1 MEEEMKDEG
10 FYALI
15 KTKRPLQLVGVL
27 LQD

>member
-10 FYALI
+10 LDALI
-15 KTKRPLQLVGVL
+15 KTKRPVQLVGVL

>member
-10 FYALI
+10 LDALI
-15 KTKRPLQLVGVL
+15 KTKRPMQLVGVL